1 MSCAKLREVK
11 MAKECAEAGCNF
23 KVLSL
28 NLCSKHYQKF
38 NRNLK
43 PPKPPKEI
51 KICTAQ
57 DCNIPAKCKG
67 YCKRHYKTFVFS
79 VKKRLAKPAKK
90 IKICNAQD
98 CDLPIK
104 CKGYCKRHYK
114 TFVSAPKA
122 RLAQPAKTEKP
133 VKTKNVCDVSDCNS
147 PAVCKGYCAKHYVRF
162 KKHGN
167 TGVNYNRKAL
177 NESGI
182 KRKSQY
188 MKKSSEKTLLRSQEE
203 TEVLTEFFS
212 NLGCVDIID
221 RDICEKY

>member
-1 MSCAKLREVK
+1 MSCVKLKEVK
-11 MAKECAEAGCNF
+11 MAKECAEAGCAL
-23 KVLSL
+23 KVRAL
-28 NLCSKHYQKF
+28 NLCNNHYQKF

-43 PPKPPKEI
+43 NPKNPKPLKEI

-57 DCNIPAKCKG
+57 DCDRPVI
-67 YCKRHYKTFVFS
+67 
-79 VKKRLAKPAKK
+79 
-90 IKICNAQD
+90 
-98 CDLPIK
+98 

-122 RLAQPAKTEKP
+122 RLAKPAKEIKICNAQDCDRPVICKGYCRQHYTTFVTAPKARLAKP
-133 VKTKNVCDVSDCNS
+133 AKTKNVCDVSDCNL
-147 PAVCKGYCAKHYVRF
+147 PALCKGYCAKHYVRF

-167 TGVNYNRKAL
+167 TGVNYNRKIVD
-177 NESGI
+177 ESGI